1 MNEVKLLNIGG
12 IDQNVK
18 DQYARDI
25 IAPSENGLDS
35 TSNLPVASR
44 HYDAGEF
51 LIGQDR
57 LYYEA
62 LVEINVGDTLVVN
75 SNIKATTV
83 SDELVSLRN
92 KSADAAIEC
101 IAPIETTGLSTAEY
115 AVGEY
120 LYWDHGSNAG
130 LYKVKVAINIGD
142 AFVVDTNIEAAANVE
157 SQILALT
164 NQVSTNT
171 INITNASQK
180 VSNSGDAYSSSKAY
194 KVGDLV
200 IYNNVLYRCITA
212 CSAAAWSVNQSCF
225 TADTLTNVA
234 TLLNTRLTKVNT
246 DLTVSSSELSH
257 YNLTSAGCRIIRFG
271 RVRTLIIGGLLD
283 KDWQTSELL
292 PICPFADADKP
303 LNENWIMTV
312 WNRYE
317 KPLLIHFDDP
327 YVLKLNLGNYPQA
340 TVPYNTPINI
350 MITYIAR
357 G

>member
-194 KVGDLV
+194 KIGDLV
-200 IYNNVLYRCITA
+200 IHDNKLYRCTTA

-225 TADTLTNVA
+225 TVDTLTNAV
-234 TLLNTRLTKVNT
+234 TSLNTQLTTYRNEHINGWSGIWVDLQRDHNT
-246 DLTVSSSELSH
+246 CELLV
-257 YNLTSAGCRIIRFG
+257 YG
-271 RVRTLIIGGLLD
+271 TLGNPLDTKGLPIIGWDTLTFTNMRFRNYSITGTDYDSGTPLKLYTEIREGVEYVILA
-283 KDWQTSELL
+283 TSSGTMGVGSA
-292 PICPFADADKP
+292 INCCF
-303 LNENWIMTV
+303 NWI
-312 WNRYE
+312 NRS
-317 KPLLIHFDDP
+317 
-327 YVLKLNLGNYPQA
+327 A
-340 TVPYNTPINI
+340 
-350 MITYIAR
+350 
-357 G
+357 